1 MSWISLKCW
10 RMLNCHDDYKQIARD
25 CEIVCVQ
32 KRSKNANELELET
45 VVIFMRPESSVN
57 LVILGQRQLR

>member
-1 MSWISLKCW
+1 MCSEE
-10 RMLNCHDDYKQIARD
+10 KQ
-25 CEIVCVQ
+25 
-32 KRSKNANELELET
+32 NANELELET